1 MKSYVTSVKARA
13 AAQAAAPPAGRSGEE
28 GRGTK
33 TRRGTGT
40 EKGSSLGGRNPR
52 PPRSPKP
59 RARATDD
66 RAEQRRE
73 EGSRSGPKGREA
85 GGEETQATS
94 RSRRPTMRTK
104 RTGPRE
110 PPRQGAKGAAVRKK
124 GGGPMGRRPGGG
136 TVQAHGRPEPCGRG
150 CPSAAARSRKLGD
163 GIDAASSA
171 NAGPVFARHLRQR
184 TGTTPQGLHPW
195 VTLSVA
201 DIAGVAPGGST
212 PAWYRRAPATHQQ
225 RGFAPAQQPQRATG
239 LLNGVP
245 VRTSLVCRSFV
256 RAQPSF
262 T

>member
-1 MKSYVTSVKARA
+1 
-13 AAQAAAPPAGRSGEE
+13 
-28 GRGTK
+28 
-33 TRRGTGT
+33 
-40 EKGSSLGGRNPR
+40 
-52 PPRSPKP
+52 
-59 RARATDD
+59 
-66 RAEQRRE
+66 
-73 EGSRSGPKGREA
+73 
-85 GGEETQATS
+85 
-94 RSRRPTMRTK
+94 MRTK

-124 GGGPMGRRPGGG
+124 DGGHKADGQAAVQCKRMGDPSHVGEGARRF
-136 TVQAHGRPEPCGRG
+136 
-150 CPSAAARSRKLGD
+150 AARRRKLGA
-163 GIDAASSA
+163 GIDAASCA

-195 VTLSVA
+195 VSLSVA
-201 DIAGVAPGGST
+201 DIAGVATGGST

-245 VRTSLVCRSFV
+245 VRTSLVCRSSSQGVTQNGSFRALAAVV